1 MGLEFKMKNMNI
13 LDDLEA
19 ELSKK
24 LNIKISFDDLE
35 DKEHKS
41 NDKEKDKKED

>member
-1 MGLEFKMKNMNI
+1 MGLEFNVKNINI

-24 LNIKISFDDLE
+24 LKLKISFDDLDDLDDE
-35 DKEHKS
+35 TNET
-41 NDKEKDKKED
+41 NETNENE